1 MSIKSSQF
9 LVELE
14 KNLRK
19 EYAKIQKLEEEFCA
33 MKSRVKW
40 MVSEDHN
47 TSFYHTST
55 LARRKRNRILTLQ
68 DRNKMWLTEA
78 TNVANHIR
86 EGFISLFTSG
96 MEIGYGRSWNIPN
109 WPVQKS

>member
-1 MSIKSSQF
+1 MSIKQSQF
-9 LVELE
+9 LVELV

-19 EYAKIQKLEEEFCA
+19 DYAKIQKLEEESCA
-33 MKSRVKW
+33 MMSRVKW
-40 MVSEDHN
+40 MVSEEYN

-96 MEIGYGRSWNIPN
+96 MKIGYRRSWNIPN